1 MFRQFVR
8 SLTLGLVM
16 AATASAVM
24 AEDAVKTLNF
34 GIISTESSQNLK
46 QDWQPVLDD
55 MSKKLGIKINAF
67 FAPDYAGVIEG
78 MRFNKVQ
85 FAWVGN
91 KSAIEA
97 VDRANSEVFAQTV
110 NADGT
115 LGYYSMISVHKDSPY
130 QTVEDV
136 LKNAKNLN
144 FGIGDPN
151 STSGFLVPSY
161 YVFAQNNVN
170 PKTAFKT
177 VRGANHET
185 NILAVANKQ
194 VDAAVH
200 SSDVL
205 DRIKARQAETAS
217 QLRQIWKSPLIAAD
231 PLVWRKDLPA
241 DLKNKIKDFFI
252 SYGKNGPDAA
262 REKAQL
268 NKLTLG
274 GFQDSSNAQLKPI
287 RQLELFKEK
296 VKTEADVALNA
307 EEKKAKLDDINRK
320 LNDIAKS

>member
-16 AATASAVM
+16 AATANAVM

-34 GIISTESSQNLK
+34 GLISTESSQNLK

-55 MSKKLGIKINAF
+55 MSKKLGIKVTAF
-67 FAPDYAGVIEG
+67 FASDYAGVIEG

-85 FAWVGN
+85 FAWLGN

-97 VDRANSEVFAQTV
+97 VDRANSEVFAQMV

-115 LGYYSMISVHKDSPY
+115 LGYYSMISVNRDSPY
-130 QTVEDV
+130 QTLDDV
-136 LKNAKNLN
+136 LKNAKNMN

-200 SSDVL
+200 SSDTL
-205 DRIKARQAETAS
+205 DRIKARQPETAS
-217 QLRQIWKSPLIAAD
+217 QLRQVWKSPLIAAD

-241 DLKNKIKDFFI
+241 DMKNKIKDFFVN
-252 SYGKNGPDAA
+252 YGKTGPDAA

-268 NKLTLG
+268 AKLTLG
-274 GFQDSSNAQLKPI
+274 GFQDSSNAQLKPV

-296 VKTEADVALNA
+296 VKIEADVALNA
-307 EEKKAKLDDINRK
+307 DEKKAKLDDINRK